1 MIHMMART
9 LALLKILILT
19 NAFHEFQI
27 LVHSIMIHGLHALVL
42 VEMLIKESHQMHVAM
57 QILVKQ
63 VQQHSV
69 LNKDFKTNQITEG

>member
-27 LVHSIMIHGLHALVL
+27 SGHSIMIHGHHALVL
-42 VEMLIKESHQMHVAM
+42 VEMLIKENHQMHVAM

-63 VQQHSV
+63 V
-69 LNKDFKTNQITEG
+69 